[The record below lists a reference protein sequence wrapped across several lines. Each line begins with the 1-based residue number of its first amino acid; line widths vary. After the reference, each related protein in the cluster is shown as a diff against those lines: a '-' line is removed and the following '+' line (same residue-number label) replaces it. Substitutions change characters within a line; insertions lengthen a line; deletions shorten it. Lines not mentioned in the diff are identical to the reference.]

1 MNKLLH
7 DKINRLKKVKKEIAF
22 FTFVFFLA
30 MIFGSFIPEGYDW
43 RVYFSQGNIPALWTP
58 WAGAIV
64 KFLNFPTLI
73 AITITSIVVRT
84 YMYNTS
90 PIPAVLACVSF
101 PTLWVILLGNLD
113 GIVLLGLMLLPWGIP
128 LVALKPQ
135 IAIFSLLAKK
145 SYVIAGVVW
154 LLISILIWGLWPL
167 NFLVV
172 SEPGWKVEWTQD
184 IALFPWGILLA
195 VPLLW
200 FSRKD
205 QDLLMLAGS
214 FATPHLFPYHFLI
227 VMPALGRMKKGWMIA
242 AWALSWSPLLAQPF
256 GDIGWHFGNLF
267 ALVMW
272 FGIYLNK
279 KSEPFSFPKLAFNKA
294 RTNESNQVF

>member
-1 MNKLLH
+1 MDEFLKEN
-7 DKINRLKKVKKEIAF
+7 INSIKKVKKEIVF
-22 FTFVFFLA
+22 FTVVFFLA
-30 MIFGSFIPEGYDW
+30 MGFGYVIPEGYDW
-43 RVYFSQGNIPALWTP
+43 RVYFSQGNIPSLWTP
-58 WAGAIV
+58 WAGVIV
-64 KFLNFPTLI
+64 KFLTFPILT
-73 AITITSIVVRT
+73 AITITSIVIRT
-84 YMYNTS
+84 YLYNTS
-90 PIPAVLACVSF
+90 PLPAVLACVSL
-101 PTLWVILLGNLD
+101 PTFWVLNLGNLD

-145 SYVIAGVVW
+145 SYMIAGAGW
-154 LLISILIWGLWPL
+154 LVISILIWGLWPL

-172 SEPGWKVEWTQD
+172 AEPGWKIEWTQD
-184 IALFPWGILLA
+184 ITLFPWGILLA

-227 VMPALGRMKKGWMIA
+227 IMPALGRMKKGWMIA
-242 AWALSWSPLLAQPF
+242 AWALSWSPLLAHSL
-256 GDIGWHFGNLF
+256 GNIGWHFGNLF

-272 FGIYLNK
+272 LGIYLSK
-279 KSEPFSFPKLAFNKA
+279 KPVPFSLPKFAFNTA
-294 RTNESNQVF
+294 RTNE